1 MTPDEKAA
9 YARQFPVHV
18 NVDTAKRFHV
28 LVAMGPD
35 RRRSKPFTVLLS
47 RAGFQAAHAHLQA
60 LFPGL
65 APEQMLVGL
74 EFAGTSWYVAIANPV
89 ATPATAPIHQ
99 GHNPKGSVNVSA
111 FSWRALHF

>member
-35 RRRSKPFTVLLS
+35 RRRSKPFTVLVS

-74 EFAGTSWYVAIANPV
+74 EFAGHHGMSRLRTLWQPPLQPRYTRGI
-89 ATPATAPIHQ
+89 TR
-99 GHNPKGSVNVSA
+99 KD
-111 FSWRALHF
+111 L